1 MLCYN
6 QEQREMGGG
15 IIAEG
20 DVESRLGLL
29 VFKMENLWLIY
40 NNYFNKNKKE
50 LCFMCIYRQ
59 YIL

>member
-1 MLCYN
+1 MICYN

-20 DVESRLGLL
+20 DVGSRLGLF

-40 NNYFNKNKKE
+40 TNYFNKNKKE
-50 LCFMCIYRQ
+50 LCFKCIYRQ